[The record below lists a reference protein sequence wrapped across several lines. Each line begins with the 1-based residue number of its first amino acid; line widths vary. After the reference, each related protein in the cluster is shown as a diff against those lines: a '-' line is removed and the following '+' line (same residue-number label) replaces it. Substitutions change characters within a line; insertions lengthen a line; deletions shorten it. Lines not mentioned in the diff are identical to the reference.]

1 MSELSS
7 EELRFQS
14 ELEFVQCLSN
24 PSYLQY
30 LFQGQLFEEASF
42 VRYLAYLQYWREP
55 QYAQFIV
62 YPQCLHFL
70 ELVQRESFR
79 KELGNTQF
87 VDMLL
92 KQQFNHWRFFQA
104 MRANQAIEEAKD
116 AIVAKNAAAAA
127 AADATEAAE

>member
-1 MSELSS
+1 MPSTSQTTPLQTVALETSLSRS
-7 EELRFQS
+7 GVRRVRLRDRQRTLQIRRIA
-14 ELEFVQCLSN
+14 ETLHEFEFALK
-24 PSYLQY
+24 P
-30 LFQGQLFEEASF
+30 QLFT
-42 VRYLAYLQYWREP
+42 
-55 QYAQFIV
+55 AQ
-62 YPQCLHFL
+62 
-70 ELVQRESFR
+70 QRESFR

-104 MRANQAIEEAKD
+104 MRSNQAIEEAKD